1 MEHSVAALILEHQF
15 VAVFEIETALSSG
28 THVGVSRFVVLQLG
42 NHTVKRHTLP
52 EHHLKVFCTALFS
65 SVWSSKAPFT
75 YKPTNPSDQQSRYTT
90 VARPDPCNTP
100 VSSPWLPLLAYAF
113 QPPAQSLLSP
123 TLPLKPEMVQP
134 AGAVLSAAVCQS
146 ASLPHT
152 ARQSNAQHDD
162 VRVNMILPLHD
173 EAQKVIPTPST

>member
-1 MEHSVAALILEHQF
+1 MCI
-15 VAVFEIETALSSG
+15 TALLPSSLKLNASPSSKSKLRWWHARG
-28 THVGVSRFVVLQLG
+28 CARFVVLRLG

-75 YKPTNPSDQQSRYTT
+75 YKPTNPSLQQSRYTT
-90 VARPDPCNTP
+90 VARPDPCSTP

-146 ASLPHT
+146 TSLPHT
-152 ARQSNAQHDD
+152 ARQQ
-162 VRVNMILPLHD
+162 R
-173 EAQKVIPTPST
+173 PTGWMVQAST